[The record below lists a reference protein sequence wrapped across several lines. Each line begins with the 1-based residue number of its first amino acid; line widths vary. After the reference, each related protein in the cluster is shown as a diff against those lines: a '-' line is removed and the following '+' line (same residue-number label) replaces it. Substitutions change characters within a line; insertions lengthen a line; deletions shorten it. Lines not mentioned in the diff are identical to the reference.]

1 MRILTILLIIVTFF
15 TFAEAKRR
23 RQKRNHVRPVV
34 IVRDYGRGIF
44 HVDRTPELLEYLEES
59 KIRYRMGQNAIHNR
73 FGLVH
78 VNAMDVSV
86 SPNSVKGQKLIAFL
100 KSNGIPF
107 LSISGRKRGVS
118 TGPHVHIGFAS
129 PRLHQKFPVGTVN
142 GGFNFKHCPLIKM
155 LGVCI

>member
-1 MRILTILLIIVTFF
+1 MKILSILLIIVTFF

-23 RQKRNHVRPVV
+23 RHKRNHVRPVV
-34 IVRDYGRGIF
+34 IVKDYGFGIF
-44 HVDRTPELLEYLEES
+44 HVDRTPELLEYLECS

-78 VNAMDVSV
+78 TNAMDVSV
-86 SPNSVKGQKLIAFL
+86 SPNSAKGQRLITFL
-100 KSNGIPF
+100 KSKGIPF

-118 TGPHVHIGFAS
+118 TGPHIHIGFPS
-129 PRLHQKFPVGTVN
+129 PRLYEVHPVGTVN
-142 GGFNFKHCPLIKM
+142 SKFNFKHCPLINM